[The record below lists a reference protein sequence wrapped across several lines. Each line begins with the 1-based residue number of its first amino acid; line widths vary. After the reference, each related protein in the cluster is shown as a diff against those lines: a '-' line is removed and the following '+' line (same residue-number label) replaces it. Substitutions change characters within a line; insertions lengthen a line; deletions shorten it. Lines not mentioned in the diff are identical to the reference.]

1 MIKQIP
7 RMEGVRQ
14 AQKRYCS
21 TAITVAIFAGFLFI
35 LAGQE
40 PVGKGLI
47 LGTVFSIVNFILMGE
62 TLPHRIGKSK
72 GKTFLVA
79 LGSIYFRYIILA
91 IPLIM
96 AIKFDQFD
104 LFAVIIGIFLVQ
116 LFIIFDHL
124 FSYIS
129 STRRKQY

>member
-1 MIKQIP
+1 
-7 RMEGVRQ
+7 METLRLT
-14 AQKRYCS
+14 QKRYCS
-21 TAITVAIFAGFLFI
+21 AAITAAIFAGLLFL

-62 TLPHRIGKSK
+62 TLPYRIGKSK
-72 GKTFLVA
+72 RKTFLLA

-96 AIKFDQFD
+96 AIKFEQFN
-104 LFAVIIGIFLVQ
+104 LFAVVIGLFLVQ
-116 LFIIFDHL
+116 LFIIADHL
-124 FSYIS
+124 FRFIS
-129 STRRKQY
+129 STRK

>member
-1 MIKQIP
+1 MDTL
-7 RMEGVRQ
+7 RLT
-14 AQKRYCS
+14 QKRYCS
-21 TAITVAIFAGFLFI
+21 AAITAAIFAGLLFL

-62 TLPHRIGKSK
+62 TLPYRIGKSK
-72 GKTFLVA
+72 RKTFLLA

-96 AIKFDQFD
+96 AIKFEQFN
-104 LFAVIIGIFLVQ
+104 LFAVIIGLFLVQ
-116 LFIIFDHL
+116 LFIIADHL
-124 FSYIS
+124 FRYIS
-129 STRRKQY
+129 STRK